1 MPTLALN
8 IALFAAYVT
17 ASSAGLLLLKRA
29 LVRIRAAGNHFLV
42 LTPDTIL
49 LSTGFVLY
57 VVSFVIWI
65 RILARMPLSIA
76 YPIAIGLTL
85 AFSTTGAAL
94 LLGERL
100 GTVRIAG
107 ILLIFAGCVVL
118 SLEKR

>member
-8 IALFAAYVT
+8 ITLFAAYVT

>member
-85 AFSTTGAAL
+85 AFSTSGAAL
-94 LLGERL
+94 LLGERF
-100 GTVRIAG
+100 GSVRIAG
-107 ILLIFAGCVVL
+107 ILLKFAGCVVL

>member
-100 GTVRIAG
+100 GTLRIAG

>member
-8 IALFAAYVT
+8 IVLFAAYVT